1 MERKQQ
7 GKREKEIRKS
17 KYTKMK
23 YRKNLNETNT
33 WKQVLKIRL
42 ETKEEGFIDI
52 RLSQG
57 KIEFCALDQS
67 VGELQRQL

>member
-1 MERKQQ
+1 
-7 GKREKEIRKS
+7 
-17 KYTKMK
+17 MK

-42 ETKEEGFIDI
+42 ETKEEVFIDI

-57 KIEFCALDQS
+57 KIEFCALD
-67 VGELQRQL
+67 

>member
-1 MERKQQ
+1 
-7 GKREKEIRKS
+7 
-17 KYTKMK
+17 MK

-42 ETKEEGFIDI
+42 ETKEEVFIDI